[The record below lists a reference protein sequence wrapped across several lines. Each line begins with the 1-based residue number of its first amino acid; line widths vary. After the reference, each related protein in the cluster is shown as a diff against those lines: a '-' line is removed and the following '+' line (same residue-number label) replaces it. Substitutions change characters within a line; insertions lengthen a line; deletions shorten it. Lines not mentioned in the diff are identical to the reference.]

1 MLASPEKKRI
11 RTIEKYYQ
19 SERLTVNFLSLFMVK
34 LMVFAGEMS
43 LSPNL
48 VLIIVVILLRILD
61 KIFREVVW
69 LLRKL
74 EATLEYGSLWESHT
88 KTHH

>member
-1 MLASPEKKRI
+1 LASPEKKRI